1 MCFFI
6 LHTQESYIIKI
17 HHAFVVMI
25 HNSVSLATVWHHV
38 APPSV
43 AVWHHEAPPSARGT
57 ALSII
62 SSDSCVVLFLV
73 YLYSNV
79 FVEYGFYFIE

>member
-6 LHTQESYIIKI
+6 LRKQESYIRKI
-17 HHAFVVMI
+17 PHAFVVMI

-38 APPSV
+38 APPNV
-43 AVWHHEAPPSARGT
+43 AVWHHEALPSARGT
-57 ALSII
+57 ALSIL
-62 SSDSCVVLFLV
+62 SSDSCLVLFLA

-79 FVEYGFYFIE
+79 FVEYDFYFIE